1 MTHQRILANVS
12 RDEFVGRDAELQEIV
27 RQASRLVDR
36 HGLVVLA
43 APGVGATELLR
54 QAYDQ
59 LFVRRGDP
67 VPIHFAFSQS
77 DETPLDAAR
86 RFFQNLLQQY
96 IAYRRVDPSLC
107 AARMTFHDL
116 LDLALP
122 GDYELVS
129 ELIEGFER
137 ERTGADQRDFLRFC
151 LNAPHRLS
159 TAGRK
164 LYHLVDCTALANPS
178 KEAVLFGRE
187 ITSAVARSNG
197 SFALLGLRRQVG
209 DLLHGTE
216 DAHDA
221 SDTLHLEGFSDDDAR
236 RLVEVLARRHQ
247 IETNEPTRD
256 LIVQQMNG
264 SPLFINALM
273 LAARESKTPLTSFL
287 NCQRLY
293 VDEVMGGHIHR
304 HFSRILDSAAPSP
317 QAKKTLLRLLFESAT
332 SDTHKSSLWAWKKR
346 LGVDAAEFERIVDA
360 LHVHELANS
369 SAAFIEV
376 NADSYVW
383 TDYLRAHYR
392 IEVAGEAR
400 ALIVATTLVDTLKRA
415 PHAMARK
422 YRREAALGLPDLISS
437 FTLQSVPAS
446 LFHYDRFAAAHKGAD
461 TDEVDVALDAESE
474 LIRLPQIVLATGCAA
489 YSAAVLCDRERCV
502 VAHGFEAADYTAEHE
517 VVWLAAQIESKLEA
531 SAELTAEW
539 CDRLASLAREC
550 GFARVRLWLVAPEG
564 FSPEASELLNQRDA
578 YGSSRQQV
586 ELLSDRIKTAAKE
599 VEASRSDEYEM
610 VIPMGSDTELIAA
623 HTVEQI
629 ARRVNFQPEAINQ
642 IKTALIEACINAS
655 EHSLSPDRKIYQ
667 RFRVEDDKLV
677 VTVASRGV
685 VPASLAGTSTGT
697 NGQEAGA
704 RNEKEDGR
712 RGWGLKLI
720 QTLMDE
726 VEFERVDDGTQLRMT
741 KYLRPGDP
749 KL

>member
-1 MTHQRILANVS
+1 MIHQRILANVS

-43 APGVGATELLR
+43 TPGVGAAELLR

-67 VPIHFAFSQS
+67 VPIYFAFSES
-77 DETPLDAAR
+77 DQTPLDTAR

-107 AARMTFHDL
+107 GARMTFNDL

-137 ERTGADQRDFLRFC
+137 ERAGSDQRDFVRFC

-159 TAGRK
+159 TTGRK
-164 LYHLVDCTALANPS
+164 LYHLVDCIQLATPS
-178 KEAVLFGRE
+178 KEAALFGRE
-187 ITSAVARSNG
+187 ITSAVTRSNG
-197 SFALLGLRRQVG
+197 SFALAGLRRQIV
-209 DLLHGTE
+209 DLLSGSE
-216 DAHDA
+216 DVSEAGE
-221 SDTLHLEGFSDDDAR
+221 TLHLERLSDDEAR
-236 RLVEVLARRHQ
+236 RLVEILARRHQ
-247 IETNEPTRD
+247 VETNEPTRD

-264 SPLFINALM
+264 SPFFINALI

-293 VDEVMGGHIHR
+293 VDELMGGQIHR
-304 HFSRILDSAAPSP
+304 HFSRILDSAAPSSP
-317 QAKKTLLRLLFESAT
+317 AKKTLLRVLFESAT
-332 SDTHKSSLWAWKKR
+332 SDSHKSSLWAWKKR
-346 LGVDAAEFERIVDA
+346 LGVDAVEFEQVVNT

-369 SAAFIEV
+369 SGAFIEV
-376 NADSYVW
+376 SADSYVW
-383 TDYLRAHYR
+383 MDYLRAQYR
-392 IEVAGEAR
+392 IEVEGEGR
-400 ALIVATTLVDTLKRA
+400 ALIVAATLIDSLKRA
-415 PHAMARK
+415 PQAMARK
-422 YRREAALGLPDLISS
+422 YRREATLGLADLISS
-437 FTLQSVPAS
+437 FNLQSVPAS
-446 LFHYDRFAAAHKGAD
+446 LFHYDRFAAAHKGAEPD
-461 TDEVDVALDAESE
+461 DLDAALDAESD
-474 LIRLPQIVLATGCAA
+474 LIKLPQIVLATGCAA
-489 YSAAVLCDRERCV
+489 YSPAFPCDHERCV
-502 VAHGFEAADYTAEHE
+502 VGHGFEAADYTDESE
-517 VVWLAAQIESKLEA
+517 VVWLVAQIDSKLEA
-531 SAELTAEW
+531 SRELAAEW

-550 GFARVRLWLVAPEG
+550 SFARVRLWLVAPEG
-564 FSPEASELLNQRDA
+564 FSPAASELLNKRNA
-578 YGSSRQQV
+578 YGSSRHQL
-586 ELLSDRIKTAAKE
+586 ELLTARIATKARAE
-599 VEASRSDEYEM
+599 EASRSDDYEM

-623 HTVEQI
+623 HMVEQI
-629 ARRVNFQPEAINQ
+629 ARRVHFRPDAINQ
-642 IKTALIEACINAS
+642 IKTALIEACINAA

-685 VPASLAGTSTGT
+685 VPANLPGT

-704 RNEKEDGR
+704 RNDKGDGR

-726 VEFERVDDGTQLRMT
+726 VEFERVDDGTQLKMT
-741 KYLRPGDP
+741 KYRR
-749 KL
+749 KQ

>member
-43 APGVGATELLR
+43 APGVGAAELLR

-86 RFFQNLLQQY
+86 RFFQNLLQQF

-107 AARMTFHDL
+107 DARMTFHDL

-137 ERTGADQRDFLRFC
+137 ERAGADQRDFLRFC

-164 LYHLVDCTALANPS
+164 LYHLVDCMQLANPS
-178 KEAVLFGRE
+178 KEAALFGRE
-187 ITSAVARSNG
+187 ITSAITRSNG
-197 SFALLGLRRQVG
+197 SFALAGLRRQIV
-209 DLLHGTE
+209 DLLHGME
-216 DAHDA
+216 DVHQA
-221 SDTLHLEGFSDDDAR
+221 SDTLHLERFSDDDAR

-256 LIVQQMNG
+256 LIVQQMNA
-264 SPLFINALM
+264 SPFFINSLI

-293 VDEVMGGHIHR
+293 VDELMGGHIHR

-317 QAKKTLLRLLFESAT
+317 QAKKTLLRVLFESVT
-332 SDTHKSSLWAWKKR
+332 SDAHKSSLWAWKKR
-346 LGVDAAEFERIVDA
+346 LGLDAAEFERIVNA
-360 LHVHELANS
+360 LHVHELVNS

-383 TDYLRAHYR
+383 MDYLRAHYR
-392 IEVAGEAR
+392 IEVKGEAR
-400 ALIVATTLVDTLKRA
+400 ALTVATTLVDTLKRA
-415 PHAMARK
+415 PQAMARK

-437 FTLQSVPAS
+437 FNLQSVPAS

-461 TDEVDVALDAESE
+461 TEEVDAALDAESD
-474 LIRLPQIVLATGCAA
+474 LIRLPQIVLATECAA
-489 YSAAVLCDRERCV
+489 YSAAILCDRERCV
-502 VAHGFEAADYTAEHE
+502 VAHGFEAADYTDENE
-517 VVWLAAQIESKLEA
+517 VVWLAAQIDSKLEA
-531 SAELTAEW
+531 NRELTAEW
-539 CDRLASLAREC
+539 CDRLANLAREC

-564 FSPEASELLNQRDA
+564 FSPEACELLNKRDA

-586 ELLSDRIKTAAKE
+586 ELLSARIKTAARE

-629 ARRVNFQPEAINQ
+629 ARRVNFRPEAINQ
-642 IKTALIEACINAS
+642 IKTALIEACINAA

-667 RFRVEDDKLV
+667 RFRVENDRLV

-685 VPASLAGTSTGT
+685 VPASLAPT
-697 NGQEAGA
+697 NGQDAGA
-704 RNEKEDGR
+704 RNEKEDAKSR

-741 KYLRPGDP
+741 KYLR
-749 KL
+749 KV

>member
-1 MTHQRILANVS
+1 MIHQRILANVS

-36 HGLVVLA
+36 SGLIVLA
-43 APGVGATELLR
+43 APGVGAAELLR

-67 VPIHFAFSQS
+67 VPIHFAFNLG

-107 AARMTFHDL
+107 DARMTFNDL
-116 LDLALP
+116 LELALP

-137 ERTGADQRDFLRFC
+137 ERSGTDQRDFLRFC
-151 LNAPHRLS
+151 LNAPHRLT

-164 LYHLVDCTALANPS
+164 LYHLIDCMQLANPS
-178 KEAVLFGRE
+178 KEAALIGRE
-187 ITSAVARSNG
+187 ITTAVTRSNG
-197 SFALLGLRRQVG
+197 PFALAGLRRQAV

-221 SDTLHLEGFSDDDAR
+221 SEIVHLERLSDDDAR

-247 IETNEPTRD
+247 IDTNEPTRD
-256 LIVQQMNG
+256 LIVQQMNA
-264 SPLFINALM
+264 SPFFINALI

-293 VDEVMGGHIHR
+293 VDDLMGGHIHR
-304 HFSRILDSAAPSP
+304 HFSRILDSVAPNP
-317 QAKKTLLRLLFESAT
+317 QAKKTLLRVLFESAT
-332 SDTHKSSLWAWKKR
+332 SDAHKSSLWAWKKR
-346 LGVDAAEFERIVDA
+346 LGVDAGEFERIVDA

-383 TDYLRAHYR
+383 MDYLRAHYR
-392 IEVAGEAR
+392 IEVAGERR
-400 ALIVATTLVDTLKRA
+400 ALSVATTLIDSLKRA
-415 PHAMARK
+415 PQAMARK
-422 YRREAALGLPDLISS
+422 YRREAALGLTDLTSS
-437 FTLQSVPAS
+437 FNLQSVPAS
-446 LFHYDRFAAAHKGAD
+446 LFHYDRFAAAHRGAD
-461 TDEVDVALDAESE
+461 PDEVDSALDAESD
-474 LIRLPQIVLATGCAA
+474 LIRLPQIVLATGCSA
-489 YSAAVLCDRERCV
+489 YSTSIPCEKEQCA
-502 VAHGFEAADYTAEHE
+502 VAHGFEAADYTDENE
-517 VVWLAAQIESKLEA
+517 VVWLAAEIDFKLEA
-531 SAELTAEW
+531 SRELTEEW
-539 CDRLASLAREC
+539 CDRLLALAREC
-550 GFARVRLWLVAPEG
+550 RFGRVRLWLVAPEG
-564 FSPEASELLNQRDA
+564 FSPEACELLNKRQVD
-578 YGSSRQQV
+578 GSSRRQV
-586 ELLSDRIKTAAKE
+586 ELLTERIKTQARG
-599 VEASRSDEYEM
+599 VESARPDEYEM
-610 VIPMGSDTELIAA
+610 VIPMGSDTERIAA
-623 HTVEQI
+623 HAVEQI
-629 ARRVNFQPEAINQ
+629 ARRVNFRPEAINQ
-642 IKTALIEACINAS
+642 IKTALIEACINAA

-667 RFRVEDDKLV
+667 RFRFEDDKLV

-685 VPASLAGTSTGT
+685 VPANLSGQ
-697 NGQEAGA
+697 NGQETDA
-704 RNEKEDGR
+704 RNEKEDAKSR

-726 VEFERVDDGTQLRMT
+726 VVFERVDDGTQLKMT
-741 KYLRPGDP
+741 KYLRP
-749 KL
+749 